1 MSYNNL
7 DQNNKQIIQPT
18 FIKIELKQHQK
29 TAINA
34 MVQLEKQGYVDFKF
48 RYYENT
54 EKDLRVD
61 TRIGILGDKVGS
73 GKTLDI
79 LTLLLMNKEIKKQPK
94 YCSSNQFTMITEKDT
109 DKYVNKNIILVNNSI
124 QHQWKDCID
133 KYIEADKLNYIN
145 LQKANDID
153 LDNNDVNLIL
163 CNEKTVLNVIEKYN
177 NIRVNRFIIDEA
189 DTINFKHISKI
200 NTNFTWLI
208 TGTKNGISYCKKR
221 YIKDIFGSN
230 INWLPDII
238 TVKNNDEYIETSMNL
253 PTPNRIMIDCDIP
266 QFIKLLEN
274 HIPSNVMSMLNAGN
288 ISNAI
293 KTLNCHMDT
302 QDNIFKIISK
312 NYKLSIKNILIDIE
326 AEKKK
331 KYINNKRKIEHKNK
345 IDKMETIKEKIE
357 KKLVSLQKSIYDIN
371 DEMCPICMNDFE
383 KPTLV
388 DCCAH
393 KYCFTCLTIIL
404 QSSHNKCP
412 ICRKIITKKRMHV
425 LDIESDDSNNSDSDR
440 EIEKKVIKKDK
451 LNELLNIIDNERR
464 FIVFSNFDETFVKME
479 DEFYKNNIK
488 YSILNKNNSKDTI
501 DRFKNN
507 DINVLLINTEYF
519 GTGLN
524 LQFATDIILYHRF
537 VPEFEEQIIGRA
549 QRMGRTTK
557 LNVYYLMYENEKV
570 LHRYTENIFF

>member
-1 MSYNNL
+1 
-7 DQNNKQIIQPT
+7 
-18 FIKIELKQHQK
+18 
-29 TAINA
+29 
-34 MVQLEKQGYVDFKF
+34 
-48 RYYENT
+48 
-54 EKDLRVD
+54 
-61 TRIGILGDKVGS
+61 
-73 GKTLDI
+73 
-79 LTLLLMNKEIKKQPK
+79 
-94 YCSSNQFTMITEKDT
+94 
-109 DKYVNKNIILVNNSI
+109 
-124 QHQWKDCID
+124 
-133 KYIEADKLNYIN
+133 
-145 LQKANDID
+145 
-153 LDNNDVNLIL
+153 
-163 CNEKTVLNVIEKYN
+163 
-177 NIRVNRFIIDEA
+177 
-189 DTINFKHISKI
+189 
-200 NTNFTWLI
+200 
-208 TGTKNGISYCKKR
+208 
-221 YIKDIFGSN
+221 
-230 INWLPDII
+230 LPDII

-253 PTPNRIMIDCDIP
+253 STPNRIMIDCDIP

-274 HIPSNVMSMLNAGN
+274 HIPSNVMNMINAGN

-331 KYINNKRKIEHKNK
+331 KYINNKSKIEHKNK
-345 IDKMETIKEKIE
+345 IAKMETIKDKIE
-357 KKLVSLQKSIYDIN
+357 KKLLSLQKSIYDIN

-412 ICRKIITKKRMHV
+412 ICRKIITKNRMHV
-425 LDIESDDSNNSDSDR
+425 LDIESDVSNNSDD
-440 EIEKKVIKKDK
+440 EIDEKVIKKDK

-488 YSILNKNNSKDTI
+488 YGILNKNNSKDMI

-507 DINVLLINTEYF
+507 DINVLLLNTEYF

-570 LHRYTENIFF
+570 LHRYNENIFF

>member
-1 MSYNNL
+1 MSFNNL

-79 LTLLLMNKEIKKQPK
+79 LTLLLMNNDIKQQPK

-109 DKYVNKNIILVNNSI
+109 DKYVNKNIILVNESI

-133 KYIEADKLNYIN
+133 IYIDVDNLNYIN
-145 LQKANDID
+145 LQKENDID

-274 HIPSNVMSMLNAGN
+274 HIPSNVMNMINAGN

-293 KTLNCHMDT
+293 KTLNCHTDT

-331 KYINNKRKIEHKNK
+331 KYINNKSKIEHKNK
-345 IDKMETIKEKIE
+345 IAKMETIKDKIE
-357 KKLVSLQKSIYDIN
+357 KKLLSLQKSIYDIN

-412 ICRKIITKKRMHV
+412 ICRKIITKNRMHV
-425 LDIESDDSNNSDSDR
+425 LDIESSDNSDSNC
-440 EIEKKVIKKDK
+440 EIEEKVIKKDK

-501 DRFKNN
+501 NRFKNN